1 MFISNSKEERG
12 CQVILSFFILSATLE
27 VCYTFTI
34 MDKGAGMMKVDEVA
48 NLLRHYRHD
57 WMNQLQLVHG
67 YASMDKMEKVKEKLQ
82 EIIDFSREESKL
94 MNLKAPH
101 FAVWMVQ
108 FNAEYNQLRM
118 SFQIDTQADFSAF
131 DQSLV
136 QTCLAIIQH
145 LEEFTNPLQLYE
157 CMIFIWG
164 EEHPQLR
171 MHIDGQV
178 SNDEQFMSRIDKLQ
192 YVKNLNRHEEEQH
205 TSYEIYLDMK
215 ER

>member
-1 MFISNSKEERG
+1 
-12 CQVILSFFILSATLE
+12 
-27 VCYTFTI
+27 
-34 MDKGAGMMKVDEVA
+34 MKVDEVA

-101 FAVWMVQ
+101 FAVWMVR
-108 FNAEYNQLRM
+108 FNAEYNQFRM
-118 SFQIDTQADFSAF
+118 SYQIDTQADFSAF

-136 QTCLAIIQH
+136 QTCSTIIQQ
-145 LEEFTNPLQLYE
+145 LEEYTNPLQLYE
-157 CMIFIWG
+157 CMITLWG
-164 EEHPQLR
+164 EEYPQLR
-171 MHIDGQV
+171 MCIYGQV
-178 SNDEQFMSRIDKLQ
+178 SNDEQFRSRIDQLQ
-192 YVKNLNRHEEEQH
+192 SVQNLIRHEEEQS
-205 TSYEIYLDMK
+205 TSYEIFLDMN